1 MAENKK
7 EFERLQISN
16 KVSISVYNDCISI
29 NIEGMSKLA
38 FVDYSEDMLEIIKKA
53 RFRVPRTPETRLNYK
68 YPYSNEYGKNL
79 HQIVFDFYFSEE
91 KRTELYARKYIIE
104 HLDNDGFN
112 CRISNLYFLKDIKN
126 TYKGW
131 HLDKI
136 SKESIPIVAM
146 KIYHI
151 YENKTFQ
158 IVLFFNQ
165 SFVNKSTLNYLQT
178 VKLLY
183 EYNYEIVLQDAEQI
197 LESIINSSK
206 INFDQWRRL
215 YRYYDIRKT
224 YFPKIELTEEE
235 KQQGFGT
242 LIWRDGKPL
251 LLVGM
256 DENSIGLVNSVPYD
270 VDWNVKDSSSH

>member
-1 MAENKK
+1 MTEKHKAIEKS
-7 EFERLQISN
+7 QIS
-16 KVSISVYNDCISI
+16 KGVSISVYNDCISI

-38 FVDYSEDMLEIIKKA
+38 FVDYSEDMLEIIRNA
-53 RFRVPRTPETRLNYK
+53 RFRVPRTPETRTKYK
-68 YPYSNEYGKNL
+68 YPYSNEYGKTL

-91 KRTELYARKYIIE
+91 KRTELYAQKYIIE

-136 SKESIPIVAM
+136 SKESMPIVAM

-151 YENKTFQ
+151 FENKTFQ
-158 IVLFFNQ
+158 IVLFSNQ

-197 LESIINSSK
+197 LESTVNSGEIK
-206 INFDQWRRL
+206 FDQWRKL
-215 YRYYDIRKT
+215 YRYNDIRKT

-242 LIWRDGKPL
+242 LIWRDGEPL

-270 VDWNVKDSSSH
+270 VDWNVKQ

>member
-1 MAENKK
+1 M
-7 EFERLQISN
+7 
-16 KVSISVYNDCISI
+16 
-29 NIEGMSKLA
+29 
-38 FVDYSEDMLEIIKKA
+38 
-53 RFRVPRTPETRLNYK
+53 PRTPETRTKYK
-68 YPYSNEYGKNL
+68 YPYSNEYGKTL

-91 KRTELYARKYIIE
+91 KRTELYAQKYIIE

-136 SKESIPIVAM
+136 SKESMPIVAM

-151 YENKTFQ
+151 FENKTFQ

-197 LESIINSSK
+197 LESIVNTGEIK
-206 INFDQWRRL
+206 FDQWRKL
-215 YRYYDIRKT
+215 YRYNDVRKT

-270 VDWNVKDSSSH
+270 VDWDVEQ

>member
-1 MAENKK
+1 MTEKHK
-7 EFERLQISN
+7 VIEKLQIS
-16 KVSISVYNDCISI
+16 KGVSISVYNDCISI
-29 NIEGMSKLA
+29 NIDGMSKLA
-38 FVDYSEDMLEIIKKA
+38 FVDYSEDMLEIIKSA
-53 RFRVPRTPETRLNYK
+53 RFRVPRTPETRTKYK
-68 YPYSNEYGKNL
+68 YPYSNEYGKTL

-91 KRTELYARKYIIE
+91 KRTELYAQKYIIE

-136 SKESIPIVAM
+136 SKESMPVVAM

-151 YENKTFQ
+151 FENKTFQ

-165 SFVNKSTLNYLQT
+165 SFVNKRTLNYLQT

-197 LESIINSSK
+197 LESIVNTGEIR
-206 INFDQWRRL
+206 FDQWRKL
-215 YRYYDIRKT
+215 YRYNDIRMT

-242 LIWRDGKPL
+242 LIWRDGKAL

-256 DENSIGLVNSVPYD
+256 DENSIGLVNSVPYE
-270 VDWNVKDSSSH
+270 VDWDVKQ

>member
-1 MAENKK
+1 MTEKHK
-7 EFERLQISN
+7 VIEKSQIS
-16 KVSISVYNDCISI
+16 KGVSISVYNDCISI
-29 NIEGMSKLA
+29 NIDGMSKLA
-38 FVDYSEDMLEIIKKA
+38 FVDYSEDMLEIIKSA
-53 RFRVPRTPETRLNYK
+53 RFRVPRTPETRTKYK
-68 YPYSNEYGKNL
+68 YPYSNEYGKTL

-91 KRTELYARKYIIE
+91 KRTELYAQKYIIE

-136 SKESIPIVAM
+136 SKESMPVVAM

-151 YENKTFQ
+151 FENKTFQ

-197 LESIINSSK
+197 LESIVNTGEIR
-206 INFDQWRRL
+206 FDQWRKL
-215 YRYYDIRKT
+215 YRYNDIRMT

-242 LIWRDGKPL
+242 LIWRDGKAL

-256 DENSIGLVNSVPYD
+256 DENSIGLVNSVPYE
-270 VDWNVKDSSSH
+270 VDWDVKQ